1 MPRHGPLRITW
12 SCVAMHPWVRRVY
25 VWLVTAHTAGITHV
39 TRHCWDS
46 GPSEYIRS
54 VRPSMHLWVWC
65 GPAGTCVAITPA
77 RFAGRPYPSP
87 SGPTREKGCA
97 SSDANS
103 ACSSS
108 DRMLSCHGL
117 RQLPQVSARATP
129 RARGGIWYPA
139 VPPEMD
145 GARAGVRRVR
155 EQASEEAAH
164 QRHRRSARAALRPGA
179 GRRAAA

>member
-87 SGPTREKGCA
+87 HASCGADTHGKLWDDGWYMDQQPYTTPPASHREAERLTSESA
-97 SSDANS
+97 S
-103 ACSSS
+103 
-108 DRMLSCHGL
+108 R
-117 RQLPQVSARATP
+117 LPFTFTHSARGLTHERVGGRGSCGVVLGSAAAS
-129 RARGGIWYPA
+129 RA
-139 VPPEMD
+139 
-145 GARAGVRRVR
+145 ARAYRRVPCVSDGEMLPR
-155 EQASEEAAH
+155 
-164 QRHRRSARAALRPGA
+164 
-179 GRRAAA
+179 